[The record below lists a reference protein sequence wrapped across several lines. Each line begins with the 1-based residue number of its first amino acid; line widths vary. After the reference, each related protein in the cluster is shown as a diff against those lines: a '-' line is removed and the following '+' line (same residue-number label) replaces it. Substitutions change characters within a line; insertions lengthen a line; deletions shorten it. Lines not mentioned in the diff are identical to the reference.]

1 MPQSLDLGSD
11 LKERKRPRDH
21 SRDSRRASGK
31 SGTAK
36 ANTNHQAPTVDEA
49 AMRRSLRMPA
59 YLSKS
64 KSEISEAFLDLEWK
78 QRYRVAGAL
87 QDADSP
93 FKLDKSAKVTQRN
106 RYGNIQPWADSRI
119 QLRTPIGGSDYI
131 NASPIRLQSIS
142 RRAIKQLKRTSS
154 TASASSIKTGG
165 EYSYIATQ
173 GPKDGQFSHF
183 WHMVMQE
190 SIGDTGVIIMLTPCY
205 EGNKE
210 KCAQY
215 FPFDKARPIVL
226 APEQRNAS
234 NSDVVTA
241 IREDGDLFLNSP
253 YRTTGSNLFRS
264 DPQIP
269 TDGNTTETNHVPL
282 PDMTEAGTVE
292 LLSSTYD
299 AEIGCVVRT
308 LKLTIGSQEKTV
320 IHYLYEHWP
329 DFGKPEAEERAALLR
344 LMKKSK
350 EDAGES
356 PRVVHC
362 SAGVGRT
369 GTFVALDFLTAE
381 LSAGRLASRTEDPT
395 ERDATTSDSKVTN
408 NTTAEQGTG
417 KPNDPPT
424 DNTTYGKSGIAR
436 SKITTP
442 ELKQGEGT
450 SITGDL
456 IHDTVDALRQQRMMM
471 VMNEVQYS
479 LLYEVVRDAF
489 LDMYAEKAT
498 GAVVVPGTDDGDR
511 TAKAAKKSAGSQG
524 DGEEMVLSPSSPIR
538 SQDGEV
544 DSDADTEIAGM
555 TPRPEDVKGEH
566 DPYAEVAPERIRQ
579 NLGLKG

>member
-1 MPQSLDLGSD
+1 METDLT
-11 LKERKRPRDH
+11 KP
-21 SRDSRRASGK
+21 
-31 SGTAK
+31 
-36 ANTNHQAPTVDEA
+36 
-49 AMRRSLRMPA
+49 
-59 YLSKS
+59 
-64 KSEISEAFLDLEWK
+64 EISEAFLDLEWK

-119 QLRTPIGGSDYI
+119 QLRMPIGGSDYI
-131 NASPIRLQSIS
+131 NASPIKLQSIS

-154 TASASSIKTGG
+154 TASASSIKAGG

-173 GPKDGQFSHF
+173 GPKDGQFAHF

-215 FPFDKARPIVL
+215 FPFDKAHPIIL

-241 IREDGDLFLNSP
+241 VRDDGDLFLNSP

-264 DPQIP
+264 EPQLP
-269 TDGNTTETNHVPL
+269 TDDSTEKDHNPPHE
-282 PDMTEAGTVE
+282 MTEAGTVE

-299 AEIGCVVRT
+299 TEIGCVVRT

-381 LSAGRLASRTEDPT
+381 LGAGRLASRTEDLT
-395 ERDATTSDSKVTN
+395 ETTNSTSDAGAAN
-408 NTTAEQGTG
+408 NGSIEQGNSR
-417 KPNDPPT
+417 PDAPPT
-424 DNTTYGKSGIAR
+424 NNTTYGKSGIAR

-442 ELKQGEGT
+442 ELKQGET
-450 SITGDL
+450 SNITGDL

-498 GAVVVPGTDDGDR
+498 GAVVVPGTDEGDR
-511 TAKAAKKSAGSQG
+511 NAKAARKSAGSQRDG
-524 DGEEMVLSPSSPIR
+524 DEEMVLSSSSPIR

-555 TPRPEDVKGEH
+555 TPRAEDTKVEH
-566 DPYAEVAPERIRQ
+566 DPYAEVAP
-579 NLGLKG
+579 